1 MSPKSNIDPRL
12 TNIWRPE
19 LEINVELPC
28 LLCGSDAGYVR
39 VHGHVQCK
47 ECNGV
52 VENCCGD

>member
-1 MSPKSNIDPRL
+1 MVRNPDPRL
-12 TNIWRPE
+12 VNIWRPE
-19 LEINVELPC
+19 PEINVEGPC

-47 ECNGV
+47 TCNGI